1 MSSRLRLHF
10 PIVYRRLC
18 LCDKSVNL
26 DLKPDRSQKRNWGR
40 KENWRMLGP
49 AVTILN
55 PAVEQSKRRCAYKNC
70 VLCTTGLKNPWAA
83 GHRTSRRLV
92 AELCGGEHILAL
104 SQSGP
109 EPDTWTIVLR
119 KPTSYHSLHPPSS
132 RPNCG
137 SWEETVTTSWLSY

>member
-1 MSSRLRLHF
+1 M
-10 PIVYRRLC
+10 LC
-18 LCDKSVNL
+18 
-26 DLKPDRSQKRNWGR
+26 
-40 KENWRMLGP
+40 P

-55 PAVEQSKRRCAYKNC
+55 PAVEQSKRRCAIKNC

-109 EPDTWTIVLR
+109 EPDTHGLLFFLSQLRTTHRTRRPLNPIVVHEKR
-119 KPTSYHSLHPPSS
+119 QSLH
-132 RPNCG
+132 RDYF
-137 SWEETVTTSWLSY
+137 TSH

>member
-1 MSSRLRLHF
+1 
-10 PIVYRRLC
+10 
-18 LCDKSVNL
+18 
-26 DLKPDRSQKRNWGR
+26 
-40 KENWRMLGP
+40 MLWP

-55 PAVEQSKRRCAYKNC
+55 PAVEQSKRRCAIKNC

-109 EPDTWTIVLR
+109 EPDTHGLLFFASQL
-119 KPTSYHSLHPPSS
+119 PTTHRTRRPLLDPTVVHEKRQSLHHDFLLAT
-132 RPNCG
+132 RIFC
-137 SWEETVTTSWLSY
+137 

>member
-1 MSSRLRLHF
+1 M
-10 PIVYRRLC
+10 LC
-18 LCDKSVNL
+18 
-26 DLKPDRSQKRNWGR
+26 
-40 KENWRMLGP
+40 P

-55 PAVEQSKRRCAYKNC
+55 PAVEQSKRRCAIKNY

-109 EPDTWTIVLR
+109 EPDTHGLLFFLSQLR
-119 KPTSYHSLHPPSS
+119 TTHRTRSPLNPTVVHEKKQSLHHDYFTSHQNILLTNPRGKKKLQFVCFTCSS
-132 RPNCG
+132 Y
-137 SWEETVTTSWLSY
+137 EL